1 MLSYLLKPLALT
13 GAPASILIA
22 LILIMTSGCAHKR
35 QAGPDLALARVSG
48 ETLRAEAIVEMDR
61 LMSASGKARIYAQ
74 APCSFR
80 IEVKG
85 PFAQVVALF
94 ASDGYTLHTFTDGVE
109 RFYPAGSPDA
119 PLPFSNAEIVSL
131 LMGLD
136 LKPLKDAGFEIEAD
150 GKGRPVKAEKHISG
164 IEAGTVTVLFSD
176 YRDTGGR
183 QIPFEISIQGPRL
196 DRIRIRY
203 SSVETDSG
211 FEEGFFDI
219 EAGGQD

>member
-1 MLSYLLKPLALT
+1 MLSYLLKPLALKA
-13 GAPASILIA
+13 APTAILLA
-22 LILIMTSGCAHKR
+22 LITISGCAHKR
-35 QAGPDLALARVSG
+35 PTGPDLALVRSPG
-48 ETLRAEAIVEMDR
+48 ETLRAEAVVDMDR
-61 LMSASGKARIYAQ
+61 TLSASGKARIYAQ
-74 APCSFR
+74 APGSFR
-80 IEVKG
+80 IEIKG

-150 GKGRPVKAEKHISG
+150 QKGRPVKAEKQISG
-164 IEAGTVTVLFSD
+164 SNAGTVTVLFSD
-176 YRDTGGR
+176 YRETGGR
-183 QIPFEISIQGPRL
+183 DVPFEISIQGPRL

-203 SSVETDSG
+203 SSVETGGG

>member
-1 MLSYLLKPLALT
+1 MLSYLFKRLPFSA
-13 GAPASILIA
+13 APAAVLLAIIT
-22 LILIMTSGCAHKR
+22 TSGCAHKR
-35 QAGPDLALARVSG
+35 QAGPDLAAVRLPG

-61 LMSASGKARIYAQ
+61 TMSASGKARIYAQ
-74 APCSFR
+74 VPGSFR

-136 LKPLKDAGFEIEAD
+136 LKPLKDAGFEVETD

-164 IEAGTVTVLFSD
+164 SEAGTVSVLFSD
-176 YRDTGGR
+176 YREAGSR
-183 QIPFEISIQGPRL
+183 QIPFEISIKGPRL

-203 SSVETDSG
+203 SSVETGGD

>member
-1 MLSYLLKPLALT
+1 MLTYLLKRPALAA
-13 GAPASILIA
+13 APAAILFA
-22 LILIMTSGCAHKR
+22 LITISGCAHKKP
-35 QAGPDLALARVSG
+35 AVPDLAAVRLPG
-48 ETLRAEAIVEMDR
+48 ETLRAEAVVEMDR
-61 LMSASGKARIYAQ
+61 TLLASGKARIYAQ
-74 APCSFR
+74 APGSFR

-85 PFAQVVALF
+85 PFSQVVALF

-136 LKPLKDAGFEIEAD
+136 LKPLKDAGFEVEAD
-150 GKGRPVKAEKHISG
+150 RKGRPVKAEKHISG
-164 IEAGTVTVLFSD
+164 NDGGTVIVLFSD

-183 QIPFEISIQGPRL
+183 EIPFEISIQSPRL

-203 SSVETDSG
+203 SSVETGSD
-211 FEEGFFDI
+211 FDEGFFDI